1 VKGIKI
7 QKAKSLKGEL
17 TPPSD
22 KSITYRAIM
31 FTSLADLKSIIR
43 NPLMTEDPISTM
55 NAMRALGVT
64 IEAEAFSLNY
74 SGQGSQWMEG
84 IIEDF

>member
-1 VKGIKI
+1 
-7 QKAKSLKGEL
+7 
-17 TPPSD
+17 
-22 KSITYRAIM
+22 
-31 FTSLADLKSIIR
+31 
-43 NPLMTEDPISTM
+43 MTEDPISTM

-74 SGQGSQWMEG
+74 SWQGSQWMEG

>member
-1 VKGIKI
+1 
-7 QKAKSLKGEL
+7 
-17 TPPSD
+17 
-22 KSITYRAIM
+22 
-31 FTSLADLKSIIR
+31 
-43 NPLMTEDPISTM
+43 MTEDPISTM